1 MSSVARRLAPRR
13 HAPRTERRSVT
24 ASSRIHSIPL
34 PGVSDGIEHEISDEA
49 MTGGHVGGRY
59 QALCG
64 ELIAP
69 AALTEQPGRP
79 CPACAVELTPVPELS
94 SADSH
99 AQRRALAPWLH
110 ALTTRTNRLAVR
122 EAVIAGVAA

>member
-1 MSSVARRLAPRR
+1 MRRRQHGAGRRGARLSVHARSIP
-13 HAPRTERRSVT
+13 VT
-24 ASSRIHSIPL
+24 AAGD
-34 PGVSDGIEHEISDEA
+34 GVEHEVADEA
-49 MTGGHVGGRY
+49 IGGGHPGGRY

-64 ELIAP
+64 EVIAP
-69 AALTEQPGRP
+69 AALMEQPGRP

-110 ALTTRTNRLAVR
+110 ALTTRTNRLAIR

>member
-1 MSSVARRLAPRR
+1 MRRQQRRAGRHRGARPSM
-13 HAPRTERRSVT
+13 HSRSIPVT
-24 ASSRIHSIPL
+24 AA
-34 PGVSDGIEHEISDEA
+34 GDGIEHEISDEA
-49 MTGGHVGGRY
+49 MTSGHPGGRY

-69 AALTEQPGRP
+69 AALTEPPGRP
-79 CPACAVELTPVPELS
+79 CPGCAVELNPLPELS

-110 ALTTRTNRLAVR
+110 NLTARTNRLAVP
-122 EAVIAGVAA
+122 EAVVPGAAA